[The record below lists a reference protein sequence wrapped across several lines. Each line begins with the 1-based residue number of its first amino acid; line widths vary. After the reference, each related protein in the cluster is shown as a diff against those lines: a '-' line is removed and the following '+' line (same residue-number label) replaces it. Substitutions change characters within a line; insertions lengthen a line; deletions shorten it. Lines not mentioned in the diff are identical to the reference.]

1 MAVRTVPSHGQDA
14 QTVGIA
20 YEVGNV
26 LGVGLLEELTAVE
39 VYGVVGYK
47 ELGCNLVA
55 AHSA

>member
-39 VYGVVGYK
+39 VYGVVGY
-47 ELGCNLVA
+47 GQWYF
-55 AHSA
+55 